1 MKWVLAVFGKAGS
14 PFIADEVEK
23 YVKRLRGGMFPLEVV
38 ELKESKIDDRVQALA
53 QEATLFDKK
62 FPKSEY
68 RRVILSEE
76 GKLMTTVKLADTLQA
91 RFTGNIVFLI
101 DRLSVGR

>member
-38 ELKESKIDDRVQALA
+38 ELKESKLDDRAQSLA
-53 QEATLFDKK
+53 QEAQ
-62 FPKSEY
+62 FPLQEVNPSSPMASRSGMNFMY
-68 RRVILSEE
+68 FASCSARMRFCSSVMALSPFW
-76 GKLMTTVKLADTLQA
+76 T
-91 RFTGNIVFLI
+91 IYCSI
-101 DRLSVGR
+101 S